1 VAESSNGV
9 DASLA
14 RAKENGSGG
23 GGGGW
28 LCAVGFSGE
37 SSTLHPAPRR
47 DSETTGAVRGA

>member
-23 GGGGW
+23 GGW
-28 LCAVGFSGE
+28 SCAVGFSGE
-37 SSTLHPAPRR
+37 SITLRPAPRR